1 MGDSEECLW
10 NGVSSKNQILFAFIQ
25 QGLIDEALQ
34 WIGTRKILF
43 GWIQMKR
50 NPHNPIVSDCLA
62 AETYR
67 CGNIEKKKLEA
78 ENRLERIGDCGE
90 IQK

>member
-1 MGDSEECLW
+1 M
-10 NGVSSKNQILFAFIQ
+10 VRHPKNQILFAFIQ

-50 NPHNPIVSDCLA
+50 NPHNPIVGGCLA

-78 ENRLERIGDCGE
+78 ENRLERIRGCGE